1 MLGNHVSS
9 LIPCFL
15 GQVRPKESQGTQED
29 RRQIPRPLPLAI
41 TQVKKI
47 HKINPASISLYSQHF
62 IFSLLPTFSSRFLP
76 PPYIFAPISPS
87 SLHFFGHFPLL
98 PMPLLPLFLA
108 TQNSCLNKVHVC
120 MFHET

>member
-15 GQVRPKESQGTQED
+15 GQVRPRESQGTQGD

-41 TQVKKI
+41 TQVKKKKT
-47 HKINPASISLYSQHF
+47 HKITPASISPYTQHF
-62 IFSLLPTFSSRFLP
+62 IFSLLPTFPPRFLP
-76 PPYIFAPISPS
+76 PPYIFLAISPS
-87 SLHFFGHFPLL
+87 SLCRSS
-98 PMPLLPLFLA
+98 PLFLA

-120 MFHET
+120 MYVS